1 MPLVRPLTTPIHAAF
16 ERRVAARGCA
26 RAHRIISG
34 AQSGYASRSG
44 RIPSYNTVMSSV
56 CRRVGIAVAIVLT
69 LAGGAGAQGGV
80 LRVGL
85 PSVPTSLDPATALEG
100 PVSVIAR
107 QIFDTLVQYRDVTSD
122 IEPGLATQWSVSR
135 DGLLWTFRLREG
147 VRFHDGT
154 ALTARQVVESLDRVI
169 QPNAAQAPLPNAAAP
184 QLVRGTP
191 GVVKEIRA
199 LDARTV
205 QISLLLPYTPLPA
218 VLAHP
223 AFSIVLAGSAG
234 PRWVGTGPFALTEA
248 SLGRVVL
255 DANPGYWG
263 GPPRSTRLVFLD
275 AGEDARGEAM
285 LEAQA
290 VDVLLTSAAPS
301 RAAGTQSIPS
311 WRIGY
316 LALETER
323 EPFSRVKARQAVA
336 AALDPGLLAPA
347 VARVGVP
354 LLSFLPLGVWGRR
367 DASPVLEA
375 NPAKAKRR
383 LAEAGFPR
391 GTSAGL
397 LIDDGGQGLDHA
409 ELAEA
414 IRASLAAAGIVVP
427 IQVEAPEAA
436 LQLARTGQHQM
447 ALLEAR
453 VEAGDPHFLLYPLS
467 SSEGTSKG
475 PTALNLSF
483 YRNRTLD
490 DLLIRASQVSFRPE
504 RRRLYGRAQ
513 ALLAEEV
520 PWVPLYVRLHW
531 AATRVE
537 VRNLRLHPSGN
548 PRFDRVWSDAPPPAA
563 APVPGSG
570 R

>member
-1 MPLVRPLTTPIHAAF
+1 MF
-16 ERRVAARGCA
+16 
-26 RAHRIISG
+26 
-34 AQSGYASRSG
+34 G
-44 RIPSYNTVMSSV
+44 RI
-56 CRRVGIAVAIVLT
+56 GITAALLTLAIVLT
-69 LAGGAGAQGGV
+69 AAGGAWAQGGV

-122 IEPGLATQWSVSR
+122 IEPGLAAQWSVSR

-154 ALTARQVVESLDRVI
+154 ALTARQVAESLDRVI
-169 QPNAAQAPLPNAAAP
+169 QPNAAQAPHPNAAAP

-205 QISLLLPYTPLPA
+205 QISLLLPYAPLPA

-223 AFSIVLAGSAG
+223 AFSIVLASSAG
-234 PRWVGTGPFALTEA
+234 TRWVGTGPFALTEA

-301 RAAGTQSIPS
+301 RVAGTQSIPG

-323 EPFSRVKARQAVA
+323 EPFNRLKARQAVA
-336 AALDPGLLAPA
+336 AALDPGVLAPA
-347 VARVGVP
+347 VAPVGVP
-354 LLSFLPLGVWGRR
+354 LLSFLPLGVWSRR
-367 DASPVLEA
+367 DGSPVLEA
-375 NPAKAKRR
+375 NPANAKR
-383 LAEAGFPR
+383 LLSEAGYPR

-397 LIDDGGQGLDHA
+397 LIADGDKRLDQSRV
-409 ELAEA
+409 AEA
-414 IRASLAAAGIVVP
+414 IRASLATAGFSVP
-427 IQVEAPEAA
+427 VQVEAPEAA
-436 LQLARTGQHQM
+436 LELARTGQHQM

-453 VEAGDPHFLLYPLS
+453 VEAGDPHFLLYPLT
-467 SSEGTSKG
+467 SSEGASKG
-475 PTALNLSF
+475 PTALNMSF

-490 DLLIRASQVSFRPE
+490 GLLIRASQVSFRPE
-504 RRRLYGRAQ
+504 RQRLYVRAQ
-513 ALLAEEV
+513 GLLAEEV

-548 PRFDRVWSDAPPPAA
+548 PRLDRVWSDAPPPAA

>member
-1 MPLVRPLTTPIHAAF
+1 MAHAMS
-16 ERRVAARGCA
+16 
-26 RAHRIISG
+26 SG
-34 AQSGYASRSG
+34 AESGYASRSG

-56 CRRVGIAVAIVLT
+56 CRRIGITVVFVLT
-69 LAGGAGAQGGV
+69 LAGGAWAQGGV

-122 IEPGLATQWSVSR
+122 IEPGLAAQWSVSR

-154 ALTARQVVESLDRVI
+154 ALTARQVVESLDRAI
-169 QPNAAQAPLPNAAAP
+169 QPNAPQAPHPNVAPP

-199 LDARTV
+199 VDARTV
-205 QISLLLPYTPLPA
+205 QISLLLPYAPLPA

-223 AFSIVLAGSAG
+223 AFSIVLASSVGQ
-234 PRWVGTGPFALTEA
+234 RWVGTGPFALTEA

-323 EPFSRVKARQAVA
+323 EPFNRLKARQAVA

-347 VARVGVP
+347 VAPVGVP

-367 DASPVLEA
+367 DGSPVLEA
-375 NPAKAKRR
+375 NPVSAKR
-383 LAEAGFPR
+383 LLTEAGFPR

-397 LIDDGGQGLDHA
+397 LIVDGDKRPDQSRV
-409 ELAEA
+409 AEA
-414 IRASLAAAGIVVP
+414 IRASLAAAGISVP

-453 VEAGDPHFLLYPLS
+453 VEAGDPHFLLYPLT
-467 SSEGTSKG
+467 SSEGASKG
-475 PTALNLSF
+475 PTALNMSF

-490 DLLIRASQVSFRPE
+490 GLLIRASQVSFRPE
-504 RRRLYGRAQ
+504 RQRLYGRAQ

-520 PWVPLYVRLHW
+520 PWAPLYVRLHW
-531 AATRVE
+531 AATRME

>member
-1 MPLVRPLTTPIHAAF
+1 
-16 ERRVAARGCA
+16 
-26 RAHRIISG
+26 
-34 AQSGYASRSG
+34 
-44 RIPSYNTVMSSV
+44 MSSV
-56 CRRVGIAVAIVLT
+56 CRRIGITVAFVLT
-69 LAGGAGAQGGV
+69 LAGGAWAQGGI

-85 PSVPTSLDPATALEG
+85 PSVPTALDPATALEG

-107 QIFDTLVQYRDVTSD
+107 QIFDTLVQYRDATSD
-122 IEPGLATQWSVSR
+122 IEPGLAAQWSVSR

-169 QPNAAQAPLPNAAAP
+169 QPNAPQAPHPSVAP

-199 LDARTV
+199 VDARTV
-205 QISLLLPYTPLPA
+205 QISLLLPYAPLPA

-223 AFSIVLAGSAG
+223 AFSIVLPSSVGQ
-234 PRWVGTGPFALTEA
+234 RWVGTGPFALTEA

-263 GPPRSTRLVFLD
+263 GPPRSTRLIFVD

-323 EPFSRVKARQAVA
+323 EPFSRLKARQAVA

-347 VARVGVP
+347 VAPVGVP
-354 LLSFLPLGVWGRR
+354 LLSFLPLGVWSRR
-367 DASPVLEA
+367 DGSPVLEA
-375 NPAKAKRR
+375 NPANAKR
-383 LAEAGFPR
+383 LLTEAGFPR

-397 LIDDGGQGLDHA
+397 LIGDGDKRLDQSRV
-409 ELAEA
+409 AEA
-414 IRASLAAAGIVVP
+414 IRASLAAAGISVP

-453 VEAGDPHFLLYPLS
+453 VEAGDPHFLLYPLT
-467 SSEGTSKG
+467 SSEGASKG
-475 PTALNLSF
+475 PTALNMSF

-490 DLLIRASQVSFRPE
+490 GLLIRASQVSFRPE
-504 RRRLYGRAQ
+504 RQRLYVRAQ

-531 AATRVE
+531 AATRME

-548 PRFDRVWSDAPPPAA
+548 PRFDRVWIDAPPPAA
-563 APVPGSG
+563 APVPGPG